1 MYEVMVKYIVYICE
15 NFMNCIDFLFV
26 MIFIM
31 YNIVIYY
38 EINIGKFFMFGFKIV
53 FILQYKLFYDFIF
66 RNKYSQGVL
75 EYLIVFIV
83 KMILK
88 KN

>member
-1 MYEVMVKYIVYICE
+1 MNVMYEVMVKYIVYICKD
-15 NFMNCIDFLFV
+15 FMNCIDFLFV

-53 FILQYKLFYDFIF
+53 FIL
-66 RNKYSQGVL
+66 
-75 EYLIVFIV
+75 
-83 KMILK
+83 
-88 KN
+88 